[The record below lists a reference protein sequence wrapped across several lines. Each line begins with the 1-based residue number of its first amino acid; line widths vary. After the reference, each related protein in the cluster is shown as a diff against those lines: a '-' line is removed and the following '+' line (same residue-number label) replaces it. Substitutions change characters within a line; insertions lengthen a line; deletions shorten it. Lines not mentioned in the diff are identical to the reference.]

1 MKRLLALLLALLLL
15 LSGCAGAPAETENTA
30 ASTTGATVYTFT
42 KTLKVHFIDVGQA
55 DCALLECDNAFA
67 LIDGGNADDGP
78 AVVEYLER
86 QGVQRLNLVV
96 GTHPHEDHIGGLASV
111 LAAIQ
116 TDNIWS
122 SELTYYNS
130 TVYSL
135 INGAKKQGKEL
146 HFPQVGDTF
155 RLGGAVIT
163 MIGPVKR
170 GYEDTNNLSLV
181 LMVEYADTRFLF
193 TGDMERDA
201 EQDLLDSGADV
212 KADVLKVGHHGS
224 GSSTSY
230 VFLRAVHPAYAVISV
245 GRDNEYG
252 HPHDAPMSRLMD
264 ADVIIYRTDQMYN
277 IVAVSDGQDITFT
290 WGNADAA
297 PWYPNA
303 A

>member
-1 MKRLLALLLALLLL
+1 MRRFLALLLALLLL
-15 LSGCAGAPAETENTA
+15 LPGCAGTPAETESTA

-67 LIDGGNADDGP
+67 LIDGGNVDNGP
-78 AVVEYLER
+78 AVVEYLEL

-96 GTHPHEDHIGGLASV
+96 GTHPHGDHIGGLAAV
-111 LAAIQ
+111 LDAYPA
-116 TDNIWS
+116 DNVWS

-130 TVYSL
+130 TVYSF
-135 INGAKKQGKEL
+135 INGAKKQGKQL

-155 RLGGAVIT
+155 QLGGAVIT

-181 LMVEYADTRFLF
+181 LMVEYGDTRFLF

-201 EQDLLDSGADV
+201 ELDVLDSGADV

-224 GSSTSY
+224 YSSTSY
-230 VFLRAVHPAYAVISV
+230 VFLRAVHPTYAVISV

-264 ADVIIYRTDQMYN
+264 ADVIIFRTDQMNN

-290 WGNADAA
+290 WGNTDAA
-297 PWYPNA
+297 PWYPKA